1 MEDQTKLGCRRMA
14 PGWQAVMGIVGVLA
28 LTACGGPAW
37 KTGSATRPDERT
49 AGRYCVLDRE
59 GEYGG
64 RVINYVDPELCGR
77 HVQVRSPYSVRV
89 PPEIALR
96 NAAYCARKEFT
107 EAQEQARALGE
118 RP

>member
-1 MEDQTKLGCRRMA
+1 MEDQTRFGFRLMA
-14 PGWQAVMGIVGVLA
+14 PGWQAVMGIVGILA

-37 KTGSATRPDERT
+37 KAGHATKPDERS

-59 GEYGG
+59 GEFGG

-77 HVQVRSPYSVRV
+77 HVQVRSRSAVRV

-96 NAAYCARKEFT
+96 NAVSGVRKQLT
-107 EAQEQARALGE
+107 EAQERARALGE